1 MNQATDKRVNKHE
14 GTLDRREIIKSIL
27 DKRGDALVV
36 TGLGSSCYDCGVHD
50 HPNTFYLWGAMGAA
64 AMVGLGLALAQPS
77 RRVIVVT
84 GDGEMLMGLGSLATI
99 GAKQPQNLSIVVI
112 DNELYAETGMQPTHT
127 AKGVSLSGMA
137 KAATFAYAETIYSDA
152 DFGRGLAAL
161 YDTAGPVLLAVKVT
175 NKRYPMSIRLRDGAH
190 IKNRFREN
198 LLGPT
203 AFD

>member
-1 MNQATDKRVNKHE
+1 MAEDRK
-14 GTLDRREIIKSIL
+14 GTLDRREVVKAIV
-27 DKRGDALVV
+27 DRRGDALIV
-36 TGLGSSCYDCGVHD
+36 TGLGSSCYDLGVYD

-64 AMVGLGLALAQPS
+64 AMMGLGLALAQPT

-99 GAKQPQNLSIVVI
+99 GAHRPKNLSIVVM

-127 AKGVSLSGMA
+127 ARGVSLAAIA
-137 KAATFAYAETIYSDA
+137 KGASFSVAETVYTESELE
-152 DFGRGLAAL
+152 RGIAAL
-161 YDTAGPVLLAVKVT
+161 YETAGAVLLDVKVSS
-175 NKRYPMSIRLRDGAH
+175 KRYPMSIRMRDGVH

-198 LLGPT
+198 LLGQQ